1 MLLRTIES
9 QVFRPAACTKRL
21 RMDDG
26 IRTGLTTGLMITT
39 RNRAAELQRTC
50 EALRRLN
57 PAPVEILIT
66 ADACSDATVDVV
78 KSILPQARIFVNENP
93 QGSIASRDRMIRE
106 STAEL
111 VLSLDDDSY
120 PEQIDCIASFTPLFE
135 QNQRLAVLHFPQR
148 SDEFPESLS
157 QNHSGGL
164 QPTRSFPSSGAVLR
178 RSAYLE
184 LSGFETA
191 FFHAYEEPDYA
202 LRCVAA
208 GYQVM
213 MWPGVTVRH
222 HYSQHERN
230 EISIHHRHARNELWS
245 IVMRCPFPQ
254 MIALILWRAVR
265 QLRYAARRGWDWVWR
280 EPVWWFQA
288 ISGLPAAFRHRHPLC
303 WSAYRSWLSL
313 SG

>member
-1 MLLRTIES
+1 MLLRTTEL
-9 QVFRPAACTKRL
+9 QVSRPAACTKKV

-78 KSILPQARIFVNENP
+78 KSILPQARIFVNEQP
-93 QGSIASRDRMIRE
+93 QGSIASRDRMMRE

-120 PEQIDCIASFTPLFE
+120 PERIDCIARFAPLFE

-157 QNHSGGL
+157 HNYSGEL
-164 QPTRSFPSSGAVLR
+164 PPTRSFPRSGAVVL
-178 RSAYLE
+178 
-184 LSGFETA
+184 
-191 FFHAYEEPDYA
+191 
-202 LRCVAA
+202 
-208 GYQVM
+208 
-213 MWPGVTVRH
+213 
-222 HYSQHERN
+222 
-230 EISIHHRHARNELWS
+230 
-245 IVMRCPFPQ
+245 
-254 MIALILWRAVR
+254 
-265 QLRYAARRGWDWVWR
+265 
-280 EPVWWFQA
+280 
-288 ISGLPAAFRHRHPLC
+288 
-303 WSAYRSWLSL
+303 
-313 SG
+313 

>member
-1 MLLRTIES
+1 M
-9 QVFRPAACTKRL
+9 
-21 RMDDG
+21 
-26 IRTGLTTGLMITT
+26 
-39 RNRAAELQRTC
+39 
-50 EALRRLN
+50 
-57 PAPVEILIT
+57 
-66 ADACSDATVDVV
+66 
-78 KSILPQARIFVNENP
+78 
-93 QGSIASRDRMIRE
+93 
-106 STAEL
+106 
-111 VLSLDDDSY
+111 
-120 PEQIDCIASFTPLFE
+120 
-135 QNQRLAVLHFPQR
+135 
-148 SDEFPESLS
+148 
-157 QNHSGGL
+157 
-164 QPTRSFPSSGAVLR
+164 LR

-245 IVMRCPFPQ
+245 TVMRCPFPQ

-288 ISGLPAAFRHRHPLC
+288 IRGLPAAFRHRHPLC

-313 SG
+313 PG